1 MGISMYSTPFSL
13 HTGTSSA
20 WSMGLEASEI
30 WVSPLQ
36 KASKPSL
43 VPAPPTSMRASG
55 FSSRNSSAAAW
66 VIGYTVL
73 DPSTRI
79 LPVAASPP
87 SLPPAPPQATRPN
100 DNPNTRHKPTSNLG
114 RAIPLNPLR
123 SLPPDNINCSIQLTG
138 HDDRAKQ
145 PGFSC
150 SYVNSTLN
158 MG

>member
-1 MGISMYSTPFSL
+1 MYSTPAFLQASN
-13 HTGTSSA
+13 SSA
-20 WSMGLEASEI
+20 SMGLEASEI
-30 WVSPLQ
+30 WVSPWQ

-43 VPAPPTSMRASG
+43 VPAPPTSIRASG
-55 FSSRNSSAAAW
+55 FSSLKSSAAAW

-79 LPVAASPP
+79 LPVAASP
-87 SLPPAPPQATRPN
+87 SLPPAPPHATRPN
-100 DNPNTRHKPTSNLG
+100 DNPNTKHKPTSNLG
-114 RAIPLNPLR
+114 RPIPLNPLR
-123 SLPPDNINCSIQLTG
+123 SLLPDNIDCSIQLTG

-150 SYVNSTLN
+150 SYVNSMLN

>member
-55 FSSRNSSAAAW
+55 FSSRKSSAAAW
-66 VIGYTVL
+66 VSGKTVL
-73 DPSTRI
+73 EPSI
-79 LPVAASPP
+79 LM
-87 SLPPAPPQATRPN
+87 LPETAPLPFCCPLAPAPQPDSTSDSAIVRPATTNDFERPV
-100 DNPNTRHKPTSNLG
+100 L
-114 RAIPLNPLR
+114 LNPYTPSVIGTHVLR
-123 SLPPDNINCSIQLTG
+123 
-138 HDDRAKQ
+138 A
-145 PGFSC
+145 
-150 SYVNSTLN
+150 NSGPL
-158 MG
+158 G